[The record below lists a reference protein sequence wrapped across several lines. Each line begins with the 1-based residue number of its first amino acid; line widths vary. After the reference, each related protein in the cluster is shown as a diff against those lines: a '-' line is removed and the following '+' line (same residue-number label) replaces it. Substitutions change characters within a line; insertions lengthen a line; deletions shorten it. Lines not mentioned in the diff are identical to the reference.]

1 MVRKQYHHGNL
12 KKAIIQEA
20 LRQLKSVGPEKLSFR
35 EVAKNLKVVSSAP
48 YNHFNSK
55 KELYSELI
63 KIGKEVLLD
72 KMNSEKNKNM
82 LPAEKLF
89 QSAKAYLNFS
99 LEEKELFSLMF
110 SANNLELRDL
120 INTISLQFLDIV
132 REKFKDGKRMRI
144 TEKGASI
151 TAWSMVHGLAK
162 LVSNENLNTIESQTN
177 LKIEEIFTQMS
188 AIWGKGVS
196 N

>member
-72 KMNSEKNKNM
+72 KMNSEKNKNL

>member
-72 KMNSEKNKNM
+72 KMNSEKNKNL

-132 REKFKDGKRMRI
+132 REKFKDGKRMRV

-162 LVSNENLNTIESQTN
+162 LVSNENLSTIENQTN
-177 LKIEEIFTQMS
+177 LKIEEIFSQMS

>member
-72 KMNSEKNKNM
+72 KMNSEKNKNL

-89 QSAKAYLNFS
+89 HSAKAYLNFS